1 MVIIMINDDN
11 NNNNN
16 NNNVYRGNP
25 TSHGSFKWVPH

>member
-1 MVIIMINDDN
+1 MINDNNN